1 MQESRKTSSKSCAH
15 RKDCLPDAVQ
25 FSFSLCRRVFLKIIF
40 GCLSIVGW
48 SKASEE
54 PPSSEEMFIVDKQCI
69 QWKRRGTNKYLDVE
83 MMQQMSLAVAKA
95 ARTGNRD
102 DIEEVR
108 REWDKKEKR
117 AVMAAAEE
125 TLNVED
131 ATLLLQ
137 RIQAKGSKAW
147 GNFMQPLPL
156 E

>member
-1 MQESRKTSSKSCAH
+1 
-15 RKDCLPDAVQ
+15 
-25 FSFSLCRRVFLKIIF
+25 
-40 GCLSIVGW
+40 
-48 SKASEE
+48 
-54 PPSSEEMFIVDKQCI
+54 MFIVDKQCI

-125 TLNVED
+125 TLNEGDVM
-131 ATLLLQ
+131 LLLQ
-137 RIQAKGSKAW
+137 RIQAKDSKAW
-147 GNFMQPLPL
+147 GNFMQPFH
-156 E
+156 